1 MKRYNKVKKILL
13 LILVVVLVIS
23 GGFVLGIR
31 SKLEDFS
38 EEVSSIEVQ
47 EIDLSKINDGT
58 YTGEYYVNET
68 VGAIVE
74 VTIKENNITDIKFIE
89 HKYGKGKKAEVIT
102 GSVIEE
108 QSLEVD
114 TISGATGSSIVI
126 LKAIEDALIS
136 SY

>member
-23 GGFVLGIR
+23 GGFVLSIR

-58 YTGEYYVNET
+58 YTGKYYVNET

-74 VTIKENNITDIKFIE
+74 VTIKENNITDIIFIE